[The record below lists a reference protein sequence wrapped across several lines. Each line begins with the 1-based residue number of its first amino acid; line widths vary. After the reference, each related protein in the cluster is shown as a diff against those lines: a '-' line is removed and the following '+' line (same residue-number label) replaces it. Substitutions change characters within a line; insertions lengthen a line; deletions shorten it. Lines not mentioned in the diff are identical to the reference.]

1 MFNQITIIGC
11 GLIGSSLLR
20 AINKKT
26 LCKQVNVFDKSKE
39 ASSFIKNN
47 LSANVCND
55 INESVKDSDLVI
67 ISTPLSGYK
76 EVLLSIKSSLK
87 KNVILTDTGSTKKEA
102 NKIISNL
109 NLKDVCW
116 IASHPIAGTEY
127 SGPEAGFAELFKNR
141 WCILSTE
148 NQKQKEKLEILKNFW
163 EAIGSKVKFMT
174 FEDHDH
180 VLSLTSHLPHAI
192 AYGIVRT
199 VINKDHK
206 FKDEIIQYSASGLRD
221 FTRIAAS
228 DPIMWRD
235 IFIDNS
241 ENILK
246 ALDSFSEN
254 LEEIKKA
261 IQSKNSEKLNNI
273 FSSTRKLRK
282 EIIKAGQETD
292 KPNFGRK

>member
-1 MFNQITIIGC
+1 MFNKITIIGC

-20 AINKKT
+20 VISKKKLAKEINF
-26 LCKQVNVFDKSKE
+26 FDKSKE
-39 ASSFIKNN
+39 VSSFIKKN
-47 LSANVCND
+47 LSANVFND
-55 INESVKDSDLVI
+55 ISESVKNSDLVI
-67 ISTPLSGYK
+67 ISTPLGSYK

-87 KNVILTDTGSTKKEA
+87 KNVILTDTGSVKKEV

-109 NLKDVCW
+109 NLQDIFW
-116 IASHPIAGTEY
+116 IASHPIAGTEF
-127 SGPEAGFAELFKNR
+127 SGPEAGFAELFDNR

-148 NQKQKEKLEILKNFW
+148 NEKETNEIERLKSFW
-163 EAIGSKVKFMT
+163 VAIGSKVKIMN
-174 FEDHDH
+174 FEDHDN

-192 AYGIVRT
+192 AYSIVRT
-199 VINKDHK
+199 VMNNDDK
-206 FKDEIIQYSASGLRD
+206 FKDEVVQYSASGLRD

-246 ALDSFSEN
+246 VLNSFSEN

-261 IQSKNSEKLNNI
+261 IQSKSAEKLSNI